1 MKNVSPKFLSY
12 LCFSILCISATYS
25 QESETET
32 PTIEQK
38 EYVVEK
44 VDSINK
50 SKDAIYSSTKMF
62 IAGYWR
68 SAQSVIQNDD
78 KEGGAIL
85 IKGSSTHKVSIG
97 LGATLDFTYRYDVKF
112 LMKEKRYKVVV
123 ENYKFER
130 APAVGWERYGPFLEP
145 KEPLVYPGY
154 RKAGIGEKQW
164 NTLMSLIKS
173 EMQGIVNNYV
183 QHLQKEE
190 KSNADW

>member
-1 MKNVSPKFLSY
+1 MKNIAQKFLSY

-25 QESETET
+25 QESEV
-32 PTIEQK
+32 PAIEQK

-62 IAGYWR
+62 IAENWK

-78 KEGGAIL
+78 KEAGAIL
-85 IKGSSTHKVSIG
+85 IKGSATHYVAVG
-97 LGATLDFTYRYDVKF
+97 LGVTLDFTYRYIVKF

-123 ENYKFER
+123 ENYNFER
-130 APAVGWERYGPFLEP
+130 GPAAGWERIGPYVVP

-154 RKAGIGEKQW
+154 RKAGLGEKQW
-164 NTLMSLIKS
+164 NTLMGLIKS
-173 EMQGIVNNYV
+173 DMQGIVNKYV

-190 KSNADW
+190 KSTNDW